1 MDNMTHSVRQ
11 STTEAMTVEAQD
23 TQVVAR
29 IGFAERWLHRA
40 RTQCAEGDVSGGLLT
55 LALADA
61 EVRYALEVGGW
72 RPAAPDTAPSR
83 RRRLGGVLAA
93 AAAAVVGVIWVS
105 LPGPGPTAAGA
116 FDGPPVIRFA
126 STTGTLLSVVPVPS
140 MEPGPRP
147 GVAVAGEQRPRNAI
161 RTGVT
166 RLPAPVT
173 MPAAAPASTA
183 RAGPAAPPAAQPA
196 SASTAPSSSAGQLTA
211 PAPVAGAPTP
221 FVLSEADLIDMV
233 LAASRALQGSGP

>member
-23 TQVVAR
+23 SQVVAR

-61 EVRYALEVGGW
+61 EVRYALEVSGW
-72 RPAAPDTAPSR
+72 RPAASHTASSR

-105 LPGPGPTAAGA
+105 LPSLGPTAAGE

-126 STTGTLLSVVPVPS
+126 PTTGTLLSVAPAS
-140 MEPGPRP
+140 IEPDTRP
-147 GVAVAGEQRPRNAI
+147 GIAAASEQRPRRAI

-166 RLPAPVT
+166 RPPAPVT
-173 MPAAAPASTA
+173 MRAAASAPTA
-183 RAGPAAPPAAQPA
+183 RAGPAAPAAGQPTA
-196 SASTAPSSSAGQLTA
+196 AATAPSSTAGQLTA
-211 PAPVAGAPTP
+211 SAALAGAPAP
-221 FVLSEADLIDMV
+221 FVLSDADLIDMV
-233 LAASRALQGSGP
+233 LAASRALQGGGP